1 MALTV
6 EEKLKRLH
14 DWSEWEIYSPED
26 KGFLEG
32 IANNLDPAAALRK
45 VKPELPLTGRGSAPF
60 HASRLM
66 GYKRIQAGLEVI
78 QYVAPKPTYDR
89 REALEEI
96 TYRLRKQGLDDETY
110 IKLISIYAKMNGWDK
125 PKDLPP
131 TPEEKEE
138 DVNQAVVD
146 AERKRRNGEEN

>member
-6 EEKLKRLH
+6 EEKLARLYSM
-14 DWSEWEIYSPED
+14 DDWEIYSPED

-32 IANNLDPAAALRK
+32 LANDLGPTNSLRK
-45 VKPELPLTGRGSAPF
+45 VRPDLPLTGRGSAPF

-66 GYKRIQAGLEVI
+66 GYKRIQLALDAI
-78 QYVAPKPTYDR
+78 QYEPPKPTYDR
-89 REALEEI
+89 KEALQEI
-96 TYRLRKQGLDDETY
+96 TYRLRKQGIEDETY
-110 IKLISIYAKMNGWDK
+110 IKLLSLYAKMNGWDK
-125 PKDLPP
+125 PKDPP
-131 TPEEKEE
+131 KSPAEKEE